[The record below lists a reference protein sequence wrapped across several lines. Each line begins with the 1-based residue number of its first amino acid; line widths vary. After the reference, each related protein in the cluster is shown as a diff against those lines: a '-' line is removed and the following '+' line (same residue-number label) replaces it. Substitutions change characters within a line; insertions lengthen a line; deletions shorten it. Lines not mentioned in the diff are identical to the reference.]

1 MNRSRHRRR
10 RFLFLSPAAFQLF
23 SSANIDFSAAG
34 GAAAGGANSNIGVR
48 GVRVRA
54 STNGEARLCGGG
66 PPRAS
71 MPRPRPCAFH
81 CPSRPTRA
89 ICIPRTPHPMSLD
102 QIKPAARSDSRIR
115 PARVPTVILCV
126 QRALHTNPGAA
137 RWVCRVI
144 SPLQSAF
151 CHSETR
157 FGVVGSSYFIDWIM
171 CLLKAPW
178 TATRFFTSL
187 TVLRFFP
194 NVRIILRLCNR
205 NAAWSSELHNFKKK
219 LRIETMTEW
228 SFKWIMN
235 LILALSQY
243 KNKKNIFVSFSMHVK
258 QFIF

>member
-1 MNRSRHRRR
+1 MAKTTKPEQEQNTKISLFQHASFLIPHRVAFLRKSAREFPAGPLGFICSAQERENNFNCWGTVNRSRHRRR

-54 STNGEARLCGGG
+54 SANGEARLCGGG

-144 SPLQSAF
+144 
-151 CHSETR
+151 
-157 FGVVGSSYFIDWIM
+157 
-171 CLLKAPW
+171 
-178 TATRFFTSL
+178 
-187 TVLRFFP
+187 
-194 NVRIILRLCNR
+194 
-205 NAAWSSELHNFKKK
+205 
-219 LRIETMTEW
+219 
-228 SFKWIMN
+228 
-235 LILALSQY
+235 
-243 KNKKNIFVSFSMHVK
+243 
-258 QFIF
+258 